1 MMQPEDVRAALVTIA
16 RTEQAVRRTVLRWT
30 VAPTLVTWGIVWL
43 VGYLGTLF
51 FARTALTYL
60 WAGLV
65 ALGFAVTFGLQV
77 FYERRV
83 RSPIGRRIDLSWLVA
98 SGYLALWSSLLFPR
112 DPHIASF
119 VLVTGIMAGYVLI
132 GIWLTRLMLVLG
144 LFVTAVATIGFLLG
158 PAAFA
163 LLVGLLGGGALIAG
177 GLWLWWSG
185 RDDAR

>member
-1 MMQPEDVRAALVTIA
+1 MQPKDIQAALATIA
-16 RTEQAVRRTVLRWT
+16 RTERFVRRTILRWT

-43 VGYLGTLF
+43 VGFLGTLF
-51 FARTALTYL
+51 LAPTVSTPL

-65 ALGFAVTFGLQV
+65 TLGLVVTFGLQAL
-77 FYERRV
+77 YERRV
-83 RSPIGRRIDLSWLVA
+83 RSPLGRRIDLSWLVA

-112 DPHIASF
+112 DPHVASF

-132 GIWLTRLMLVLG
+132 GVWLTRLMLILG

-158 PAAFA
+158 PTAFA
-163 LLVGLLGGGALIAG
+163 LLVGLLGGGALIVG

-185 RDDAR
+185 RDDA